1 VFLELLKWDNALD
14 CFNVLKTIIDEVKMP
29 KLNRL
34 NFFVLSIVSLCL
46 AILISASPS
55 IANKP
60 RQPRTI
66 TFQAPRQLPNPVV
79 PNQSPYPQPYPQQP
93 FQQPIQTIP
102 GTAGCTMT
110 RSDGT
115 TINLDR
121 ICGSN
126 VNLPAASDPGAIRAS
141 DLEWAPD
148 RR

>member
-1 VFLELLKWDNALD
+1 ML
-14 CFNVLKTIIDEVKMP
+14 

-34 NFFVLSIVSLCL
+34 NFFVLTIVSLCL
-46 AILISASPS
+46 VILISVSPS
-55 IANKP
+55 TANKP

-66 TFQAPRQLPNPVV
+66 TFQAPRQAPIPLPIV
-79 PNQSPYPQPYPQQP
+79 PNQSPYPQPYQQQP
-93 FQQPIQTIP
+93 FQQPIQKIP

-126 VNLPAASDPGAIRAS
+126 VNLPAASDPAAIRAS
-141 DLEWAPD
+141 DLEWGPD

>member
-1 VFLELLKWDNALD
+1 MF
-14 CFNVLKTIIDEVKMP
+14 

-34 NFFVLSIVSLCL
+34 NFFVLTIVSLCL
-46 AILISASPS
+46 VILISASPS
-55 IANKP
+55 IANYP

-66 TFQAPRQLPNPVV
+66 AFPAPRQA
-79 PNQSPYPQPYPQQP
+79 PQPSQQQP
-93 FQQPIQTIP
+93 LQQPIQKTP

-121 ICGSN
+121 LCGSN
-126 VNLPAASDPGAIRAS
+126 INLPTASDPGAIRAS
-141 DLEWAPD
+141 DLEWGPD

>member
-1 VFLELLKWDNALD
+1 MLKLS
-14 CFNVLKTIIDEVKMP
+14 
-29 KLNRL
+29 RL
-34 NFFVLSIVSLCL
+34 NFFVLTIVSLCL
-46 AILISASPS
+46 AMLISASPS

-60 RQPRTI
+60 SQPRTI
-66 TFQAPRQLPNPVV
+66 RFQAPRQAPNPIV
-79 PNQSPYPQPYPQQP
+79 PNQSPYPQPFQQQPFQQQP
-93 FQQPIQTIP
+93 FQQPIQKTP

-141 DLEWAPD
+141 DLEWGPD